1 MSYSFFALISRMK
14 NIDRWAL
21 MRNTVKENVQEHSH
35 MVAVLAH
42 GLAVIRRDVL
52 GVDCSPEAAATAA
65 LFHDAPEIITG
76 DMPTPVKYHDQDM
89 VAAYRRV
96 EETAVCKLSWSL
108 PRQMRP
114 EYDKL
119 LRGDSEVEDLV
130 RAADKLSA
138 YIKCLEELKSGNEEF
153 RLAAR
158 STLAKLRD
166 MNMPEVEYFLENF
179 VPAFEKTL
187 DELGL

>member
-1 MSYSFFALISRMK
+1 MRALARGGVGDGAS
-14 NIDRWAL
+14 
-21 MRNTVKENVQEHSH
+21 
-35 MVAVLAH
+35 
-42 GLAVIRRDVL
+42 GLV
-52 GVDCSPEAAATAA
+52 GSTTE
-65 LFHDAPEIITG
+65 G
-76 DMPTPVKYHDQDM
+76 M
-89 VAAYRRV
+89 
-96 EETAVCKLSWSL
+96 